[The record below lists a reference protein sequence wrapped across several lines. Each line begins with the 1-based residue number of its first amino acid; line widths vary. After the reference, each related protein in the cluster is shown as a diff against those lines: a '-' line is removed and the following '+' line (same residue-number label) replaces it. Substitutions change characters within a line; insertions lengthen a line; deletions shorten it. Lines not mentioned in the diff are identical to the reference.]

1 MAAVIDTIQ
10 DRCKRCYTCVRN
22 CPAKAIRVVEGQ
34 ARVLEDRCIAC
45 GSCVRVCSQSAKRI
59 ESGVEEVLALLSGD
73 RPVAACL
80 APSFPAAFSGAR
92 PGQVVSAMRRL
103 GFSMVMEV
111 AFGAELVSREYA
123 KLYSQASNRPIITT
137 PCPALVGYVEKHMPA
152 LLPFLAPVVSPGV
165 ALGRAI
171 KEKIAPEAKVVFIGP
186 CIAKKAE
193 IKDPE
198 VAGAVDAVLT
208 FNEAEEMLR
217 AAGIQVSELE
227 ESETDGPLPAVASI
241 FPVSGGLLRS
251 AGIRG
256 DVLESEVL
264 VAEGADRILPLL
276 AELESGNI
284 RPRFLD
290 LLLCNGCIDGPAM
303 NHGLSVFARREAVT
317 QYVACRMAGRSQ
329 DALDADVRKFRPSSL
344 GRGYRNL
351 KPDLPVPTEEEI
363 RNILRRIN
371 KTKKE
376 DELNCGACGY
386 STCREKAVAVYQGLA
401 ELQMCLPYLIDQL
414 EVSNTALR
422 EAEEQLIQSAKLA
435 SMGQLAAGIAH
446 EINNPLGTVT
456 LFAHLMLKSMPEDDP
471 RRADLQMIVDE
482 AARCKE
488 IVAGLLDFSRRGKL
502 KLRSINVNAV
512 LDEALASVEK
522 RPEFDRV
529 RVEKMYAANLPEI
542 QADGA
547 QLRQVFVNLMVNAA
561 EAMHGGGTLTLTT
574 RLSQDGGSVVVSVSD
589 TGCGIP
595 RENLDKLFTPFFT
608 TKQIGKGTGL
618 GLAVAYGII
627 KMHHGSIEVQS
638 TVGKGTTFEIALPR
652 VQPGKRQA
660 IAREPGV
667 IGAVGPGQGPVP
679 DTAIGAEVTQT
690 IGDTVL

>member
-1 MAAVIDTIQ
+1 
-10 DRCKRCYTCVRN
+10 
-22 CPAKAIRVVEGQ
+22 
-34 ARVLEDRCIAC
+34 
-45 GSCVRVCSQSAKRI
+45 
-59 ESGVEEVLALLSGD
+59 
-73 RPVAACL
+73 
-80 APSFPAAFSGAR
+80 
-92 PGQVVSAMRRL
+92 MRKL

-123 KLYSQASNRPIITT
+123 KLHAESDGRPIITT
-137 PCPALVGYVEKHMPA
+137 PCPALVGYVEKHMPT

-171 KEKIAPEAKVVFIGP
+171 KEKIAPGAKVVFIGP

-193 IKDPE
+193 IKEPD
-198 VAGAVDAVLT
+198 VAGAIDAVLT
-208 FNEAEEMLR
+208 FHEAEDMLKG
-217 AAGIQVSELE
+217 AGIRMSELE
-227 ESETDGPLPAVASI
+227 DSETDGPLPGVASI
-241 FPVSGGLLRS
+241 FPVSGGLLKS
-251 AGIRG
+251 AGVQG
-256 DVLESEVL
+256 DVLESEIV
-264 VAEGADRILPLL
+264 VSEGADRILPLL

-290 LLLCNGCIDGPAM
+290 LLLCNGCIDGPAI

-317 QYVACRMAGRSQ
+317 EYVTRRMASRTQ
-329 DALDADVRKFRPSSL
+329 EEVDADILRFRPSSL
-344 GRGYRNL
+344 ARGYRNL

-363 RNILRRIN
+363 RSILRRIN

-401 ELQMCLPYLIDQL
+401 ELQMCLPYLIEQL
-414 EVSNTALR
+414 EVSNTALK

-446 EINNPLGTVT
+446 EINNPLGTVM
-456 LFAHLMLKSMPEDDP
+456 LFAHLMLKSLPEDDP

-502 KLRSINVNAV
+502 KLKLVSINTL

-529 RVEKMYAANLPEI
+529 EVRKLYAEDLPEI

-547 QLRQVFVNLMVNAA
+547 QLKQVFVNLMVNAA
-561 EAMHGGGTLTLTT
+561 EAMHEGGTLTLTT
-574 RLSQDGGSVVVSVSD
+574 RAGLDGNSVVVSVSD

-595 RENLDKLFTPFFT
+595 KENLDKLFTPFFT

-627 KMHHGSIEVQS
+627 KMHHGSIEVRS

-652 VQPGKRQA
+652 VQPGKRQVV
-660 IAREPGV
+660 ARDTGLV
-667 IGAVGPGQGPVP
+667 GAVGAGQGFV
-679 DTAIGAEVTQT
+679 
-690 IGDTVL
+690 GDTVLGGEGTQSIGDAVS